1 MSTKAEERRS
11 MRTRAD
17 KHRFRK
23 EKEEVKSW
31 DAHPE
36 AATRL
41 LKKAF
46 KQGTVRRSRLSP
58 EELGLLA
65 KRLAAASD
73 PVEAARLKERLTRG
87 FYGI

>member
-1 MSTKAEERRS
+1 

-17 KHRFRK
+17 KRRFRK
-23 EKEEVKSW
+23 EKEEAKSW

-58 EELGLLA
+58 EELGLLV

>member
-1 MSTKAEERRS
+1 

-17 KHRFRK
+17 KRRRRK
-23 EKEEVKSW
+23 EKEEAKSW

-46 KQGTVRRSRLSP
+46 KHGTVRRSRLSP

-65 KRLAAASD
+65 KRLAAAFD
-73 PVEAARLKERLTRG
+73 PIRAARLKKKVNRG
-87 FYGI
+87 FYGT